1 MKIIW
6 LFFMTMVFGIIS
18 MITSKKYNLKG
29 ELKELRFPTAF
40 SKILY
45 GCFIISMICAIVI
58 MCLYQDIAI
67 TVLFLIMAIISA
79 LTAWAIS
86 KYRIII
92 EESKIVVI
100 YPFKKK
106 RSVPFSNVEYVEK
119 KESGGYRVVI
129 TGEKNITM
137 DAMLVGIDDFIE
149 HLKNKSIQLKN
160 M

>member
-1 MKIIW
+1 MKIIL
-6 LFFMTMVFGIIS
+6 LFFMTMAFGIIS
-18 MITSKKYNLKG
+18 MITSEKYN
-29 ELKELRFPTAF
+29 LKELRFPTAF

-58 MCLYQDIAI
+58 MCLYQDVAI

-92 EESKIVVI
+92 EESKTVVI

-106 RSVPFSNVEYVEK
+106 RIVPFSK
-119 KESGGYRVVI
+119 C
-129 TGEKNITM
+129 
-137 DAMLVGIDDFIE
+137 
-149 HLKNKSIQLKN
+149 
-160 M
+160 